1 MSQRSRHSPA
11 ARGFTLIELLV
22 VIAILSVIAA
32 IVAPNLLGK
41 ADDANVHATK
51 IQLEQIT
58 AAIDLY
64 RLETGRYPRRLEEL
78 VTNPGDV
85 PRWKG
90 PYLRKRSLMQDPWH
104 NEMQFQQP
112 GQHGAY
118 DLYSYGADGKPGG
131 TGNDAEIGN
140 WE

>member
-1 MSQRSRHSPA
+1 MIIHSQSGPIS
-11 ARGFTLIELLV
+11 RGFSLIELLV
-22 VIAILSVIAA
+22 VIGILAVIAA

-41 ADDANVHATK
+41 ADDANVNAAR
-51 IQLEQIT
+51 IQIEQVS

-64 RLETGRYPRRLEEL
+64 RLETGRYPDEIENLI
-78 VTNPGDV
+78 TNPGDS

-104 NEMQFQQP
+104 NDLVYSRP
-112 GQHGAY
+112 GEHGPY
-118 DLYSYGADGKPGG
+118 DLYSYGSDGTSGG
-131 TGNDAEIGN
+131 EGNDADIGN

>member
-1 MSQRSRHSPA
+1 MSRTSRPRPLT
-11 ARGFTLIELLV
+11 RGFSLIELLV

-41 ADDANVHATK
+41 ADDANVQATK
-51 IQLEQIT
+51 IQIEQMT

-64 RLETGRYPRRLEEL
+64 KLETGRYPRRLDDL
-78 VTNPGDV
+78 VANPGDV

-90 PYLRKRSLMQDPWH
+90 PYLRKKSLLQDPWH
-104 NEMQFQQP
+104 NDMQYQQP
-112 GQHGAY
+112 GQHGPY
-118 DLYSYGADGKPGG
+118 DLYSYGADGRQGG

>member
-1 MSQRSRHSPA
+1 MSRTARPGPLT
-11 ARGFTLIELLV
+11 RGFSLIELLV

-41 ADDANVHATK
+41 ADDANVQATK
-51 IQLEQIT
+51 IQIEQMT

-64 RLETGRYPRRLEEL
+64 KLETGRYPRRLDDL
-78 VTNPGDV
+78 VANPGDV

-90 PYLRKRSLMQDPWH
+90 PYLRKKSLLQDPWH
-104 NEMQFQQP
+104 NDMQYQQP
-112 GQHGAY
+112 GQHGPY
-118 DLYSYGADGKPGG
+118 DLYSYGADGRQGG
-131 TGNDAEIGN
+131 TGNDAEIGS

>member
-1 MSQRSRHSPA
+1 MSRTSRQRPLT
-11 ARGFTLIELLV
+11 RGFSLIELLV

-41 ADDANVHATK
+41 ADDANVQATK
-51 IQLEQIT
+51 IQIEQMT

-64 RLETGRYPRRLEEL
+64 KLETGRYPRRLDDL
-78 VTNPGDV
+78 VANPGDV

-90 PYLRKRSLMQDPWH
+90 PYLRKKSLMQDPWH
-104 NEMQFQQP
+104 NDMQYQQP
-112 GQHGAY
+112 GQHGPY
-118 DLYSYGADGKPGG
+118 DLYSYGADGRQGG

>member
-11 ARGFTLIELLV
+11 ARGFSLIELLV

-64 RLETGRYPRRLEEL
+64 RLETGRYPRRLEDL
-78 VTNPGDV
+78 VANPGDV
-85 PRWKG
+85 ARWKG

>member
-1 MSQRSRHSPA
+1 MSPRSRHSPA
-11 ARGFTLIELLV
+11 ACGFSLIELLV

-118 DLYSYGADGKPGG
+118 DLYSYGADGRPGG

>member
-1 MSQRSRHSPA
+1 MSRTSRPRPLT
-11 ARGFTLIELLV
+11 RGFSLIELLV

-41 ADDANVHATK
+41 ADDANVQATK
-51 IQLEQIT
+51 IQIEQMT

-64 RLETGRYPRRLEEL
+64 KLETGRYPRRLEDL
-78 VTNPGDV
+78 VANPGDV

-90 PYLRKRSLMQDPWH
+90 PYLRKKSLMQDPWH
-104 NEMQFQQP
+104 NDMQYQQP
-112 GQHGAY
+112 GQHGPY
-118 DLYSYGADGKPGG
+118 DLYSYGADGRQGG

>member
-1 MSQRSRHSPA
+1 MSQTLRHSPA
-11 ARGFTLIELLV
+11 ARGFSLIELLV
-22 VIAILSVIAA
+22 VLAILSVIAA